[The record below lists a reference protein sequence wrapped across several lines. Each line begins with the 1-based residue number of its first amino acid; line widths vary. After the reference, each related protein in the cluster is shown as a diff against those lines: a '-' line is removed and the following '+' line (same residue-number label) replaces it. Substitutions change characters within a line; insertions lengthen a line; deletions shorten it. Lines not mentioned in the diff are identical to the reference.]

1 MKRSL
6 IVAVMLFM
14 LPALSHAGG
23 FSEWLSALLTRVRFS
38 PATVDR
44 VKRRINMRASSLIVA
59 LGEMIKDGS
68 DAELIFDDGS
78 QPISLSLKLVGG
90 KRYCSIGVS
99 K

>member
-1 MKRSL
+1 
-6 IVAVMLFM
+6 
-14 LPALSHAGG
+14 
-23 FSEWLSALLTRVRFS
+23 
-38 PATVDR
+38 
-44 VKRRINMRASSLIVA
+44 MRASSLILA